1 MPPRFEL
8 KLNFRSTHTLFAEH
22 KHMPQMNLRRL
33 DLNLLTVFESVYEE
47 RSQLKA
53 SERLHM
59 SQPAISNAIS
69 RLRHLVGDRLFFGN
83 RTILSTPKADELYAQ
98 VHQALNLIRAEF
110 FTKEGFDPKS
120 TRRTFTIAIA
130 YGGGYL
136 LGGAIFRRLQALAP
150 NARMIIAHVD
160 PLSEVPRLL
169 REQKI
174 DVAIT
179 KANLVDPMLEIEYCL
194 DFKIAVAVRKEHPR
208 ITHNPSLEELL
219 VEKYIWVHDS
229 THESEVSEFQEFIR
243 KAEGV
248 TQLEVPS
255 VQMVPTLL
263 SQTDLVALIPWSF
276 VEKMKECYP
285 IEAYELPFKQ
295 LTNHS
300 VMTWHRSFSA
310 DPALSWFRS
319 ICSKVIEE
327 FRSGNLKN

>member
-1 MPPRFEL
+1 M
-8 KLNFRSTHTLFAEH
+8 S
-22 KHMPQMNLRRL
+22 QMSLRKL
-33 DLNLLTVFESVYEE
+33 DLNLLTVFEAVYEE
-47 RSQLKA
+47 RSQQKA
-53 SERLHM
+53 SERLYM

-69 RLRHLVGDRLFFGN
+69 RLRHLVDDRLFFGS
-83 RTILSTPKADELYAQ
+83 RTIQATPKADDLYIQ

-110 FTKEGFDPKS
+110 FAKEAFDPAS

-150 NARMIIAHVD
+150 NARMVIAHVD
-160 PLSEVPRLL
+160 PLSEIPQLL

-179 KANLVDPMLEIEYCL
+179 KSNLVDPMLEVEYCL
-194 DFKIAVAVRKEHPR
+194 DFKIAVAVRKGHPR
-208 ITHNPSLEELL
+208 ISHDPSLEELL

-243 KAEGV
+243 KAEEA

-263 SQTDLVALIPWSF
+263 SQTDLVALMPWSF
-276 VEKMKECYP
+276 IEKMKECYP

-300 VMTWHRSFSA
+300 VMTWHRSFNL
-310 DPALSWFRS
+310 DPALSWFRG
-319 ICSKVIEE
+319 ICSEVIED
-327 FRSGNLKN
+327 FRSGNLKT

>member
-1 MPPRFEL
+1 M
-8 KLNFRSTHTLFAEH
+8 S
-22 KHMPQMNLRRL
+22 QMSLRKL
-33 DLNLLTVFESVYEE
+33 DLNLLTVFEAVYEE
-47 RSQLKA
+47 RSQQKA
-53 SERLHM
+53 SERLYM

-69 RLRHLVGDRLFFGN
+69 RLRHLVDDRLFFGS
-83 RTILSTPKADELYAQ
+83 RTIQATPKADDLYIQ

-110 FTKEGFDPKS
+110 FAKEAFDPAS

-150 NARMIIAHVD
+150 NARMVIAHVD
-160 PLSEVPRLL
+160 PLSEVPKVL

-179 KANLVDPMLEIEYCL
+179 KSNLVDPMLEVEYCL
-194 DFKIAVAVRKEHPR
+194 DFKIAVAVRKGHPR
-208 ITHNPSLEELL
+208 ISHDPSLEELL

-243 KAEGV
+243 KAEEA

-263 SQTDLVALIPWSF
+263 SQTDLVALMPWSF
-276 VEKMKECYP
+276 IEKMKECYP
-285 IEAYELPFKQ
+285 IEAYDLPFKQ

-300 VMTWHRSFSA
+300 VMTWHRSFNL
-310 DPALSWFRS
+310 DPALSWFRG
-319 ICSKVIEE
+319 ICSEVIED
-327 FRSGNLKN
+327 FRSGNLKT